1 MDGVFAVRGAS
12 DDERMVERLPT
23 MQIGDDLVLAALFP
37 GLALAYGVSGFHAGA
52 LVLLVVAALWRIAIR
67 QRPAVLG
74 TSLCTVLCVMVVL
87 AAFGETGV
95 PGGILGAN
103 AVLCLVALFYVF
115 RLYRTSR
122 AAGAREAERDTVHG

>member
-23 MQIGDDLVLAALFP
+23 MQISDDLVRAALFL

-52 LVLLVVAALWRIAIR
+52 LVLLVVAVLWCIAIR

-74 TSLCTVLCVMVVL
+74 TSLCTVLCVMVVP

-95 PGGILGAN
+95 PGGILRAN
-103 AVLCLVALFYVF
+103 AVLCLVALFCVF
-115 RLYRTSR
+115 RLYRTPR
-122 AAGAREAERDTVHG
+122 ATGAREAERDTVHG